1 MEKAPIKILA
11 FIEGSYPTPETLR
24 IPSYIEINKILALLG
39 HHVVIL
45 IGGFTTAENQKYSA
59 NSIEGA
65 LKMDY
70 GPGTFGI
77 VQFPSF
83 SKYSISPKLFC
94 LSSNDIKSFDLIII
108 HSLYSFPVFVG
119 ATLALLYHKPYI
131 IIPHGALEP
140 ILRIKSRTIKNI
152 YHFIFADWMLSK
164 ADTIIFNHEYDRKES
179 IFNALKA
186 HSVIIPLGFD
196 NTKYIEQQKK
206 GEFRRKYLS
215 GYQGPFVLFLG
226 RLNFKKGLD
235 LLIDAFEKVITKNPD
250 CLLVMVGNA
259 DPASYQDQIKK
270 WILINKLDDKV
281 ILTGPLYNEDK
292 INAYSDADIFV
303 MPSLSENFGY
313 TLFEAM
319 ASRIP
324 VIVSE
329 SVSYSQEVS
338 NSKAGIV
345 IRRNS
350 EDLALAILQLIG
362 NQEMRT
368 IMGENGYRLAQSYSW
383 NTFGNRFDRLLR
395 AIMSHDPLPGELNP
409 Q

>member
-1 MEKAPIKILA
+1 
-11 FIEGSYPTPETLR
+11 
-24 IPSYIEINKILALLG
+24 
-39 HHVVIL
+39 
-45 IGGFTTAENQKYSA
+45 
-59 NSIEGA
+59 
-65 LKMDY
+65 
-70 GPGTFGI
+70 
-77 VQFPSF
+77 
-83 SKYSISPKLFC
+83 
-94 LSSNDIKSFDLIII
+94 
-108 HSLYSFPVFVG
+108 
-119 ATLALLYHKPYI
+119 
-131 IIPHGALEP
+131 
-140 ILRIKSRTIKNI
+140 
-152 YHFIFADWMLSK
+152 
-164 ADTIIFNHEYDRKES
+164 
-179 IFNALKA
+179 
-186 HSVIIPLGFD
+186 
-196 NTKYIEQQKK
+196 
-206 GEFRRKYLS
+206 
-215 GYQGPFVLFLG
+215 
-226 RLNFKKGLD
+226 
-235 LLIDAFEKVITKNPD
+235 
-250 CLLVMVGNA
+250 MVGNA

-383 NTFGNRFDRLLR
+383 NTFGNRFDRLMR

-409 Q
+409 K